1 MFSHSTET
9 FSCRLSQEQEE
20 DLLAGIQSKKTS
32 NSKPSKPNQSEAASV
47 TSNDTPQSSIPSH
60 IDTNESIAAS
70 STNTDETEKHTF
82 LSSESDLVTST
93 NRDDEETLSQTAD
106 CQSEQNCDKSNLDT
120 LDKSEEP
127 SDFIE
132 NDQVFSTVE
141 SSDSKFDQEFVA
153 SEDPA
158 EESTFDNGILD
169 ADFDADDDDDVR
181 ERRNAKTCVER
192 EMPQPIEPSNNQ
204 RHVNN
209 KNFSNF
215 QRNRNMRGPPPNAIL
230 PHPGPNQMGG
240 DNFNPAFGPQFRG
253 GPRRLPGPQQE
264 FFRGHP
270 MMMMRH
276 PPGQMGRM
284 PMMQPNRMPMPAH
297 GMGPPRMQ
305 RGPFPPQPN
314 MGFVNNAMPPQGNNQ
329 RTHRFVCLA
338 NNKNRFSMFRYDATK
353 SSGAKSTPNDAWPI
367 TAIPAICTTKPFGE
381 YETSDASKSTFT
393 TTPATNEYDTKPTA
407 ATFNACWCAA

>member
-1 MFSHSTET
+1 MNYSEDLIDDIGEVEADTDLTGADEDELLLSDDGKFSICLFALFELEVNMFRQSTET

-20 DLLAGIQSKKTS
+20 DLLAGIQLKKTP

-47 TSNDTPQSSIPSH
+47 ANDDAPQSSIPSQ

-70 STNTDETEKHTF
+70 STNADETEKQPC

-106 CQSEQNCDKSNLDT
+106 CQSEQNCDKSNLDSP
-120 LDKSEEP
+120 DKSAEP
-127 SDFIE
+127 SDLNE
-132 NDQVFSTVE
+132 NNRIFSTVE
-141 SSDSKFDQEFVA
+141 SSDSKFDQECVT
-153 SEDPA
+153 SDGRV
-158 EESTFDNGILD
+158 EEINFDNGVLD
-169 ADFDADDDDDVR
+169 GDFDADDDDDVR

-192 EMPQPIEPSNNQ
+192 ELPQPVEASNNQ
-204 RHVNN
+204 RHGNN
-209 KNFSNF
+209 KNFPNF
-215 QRNRNMRGPPPNAIL
+215 QRNRNLRGPPPNAIL
-230 PHPGPNQMGG
+230 PHPGPNHMGG

-284 PMMQPNRMPMPAH
+284 PMMQPNRMPMPPH

-314 MGFVNNAMPPQGNNQ
+314 MGFGNNAMPPQGNNQ
-329 RTHRFVCLA
+329 SRHRFFWVFCMG
-338 NNKNRFSMFRYDATK
+338 SQY
-353 SSGAKSTPNDAWPI
+353 
-367 TAIPAICTTKPFGE
+367 
-381 YETSDASKSTFT
+381 
-393 TTPATNEYDTKPTA
+393 
-407 ATFNACWCAA
+407 